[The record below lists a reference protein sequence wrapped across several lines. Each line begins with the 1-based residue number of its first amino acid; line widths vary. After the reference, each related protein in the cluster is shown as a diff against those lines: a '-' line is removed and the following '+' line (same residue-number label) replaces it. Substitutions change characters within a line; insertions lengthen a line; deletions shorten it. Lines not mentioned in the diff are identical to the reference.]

1 MNKKKKPGQGLSL
14 KVITEKVTLVFL
26 TQIVTEIV
34 GGNKMDILKVV
45 SQGLITALILYVF
58 YQKDLSSLRT
68 ENQKMKKELKKIKK
82 KLERGE

>member
-14 KVITEKVTLVFL
+14 KVITEKVTFIFL

-58 YQKDLSSLRT
+58 YQKDLSSRERT
-68 ENQKMKKELKKIKK
+68 EGKKGG
-82 KLERGE
+82 R

>member
-14 KVITEKVTLVFL
+14 KVITEKVIFIFL

-45 SQGLITALILYVF
+45 SQGLVTALILYVF

-82 KLERGE
+82 KLKGGE

>member
-14 KVITEKVTLVFL
+14 KVITEKVIFIFL

-45 SQGLITALILYVF
+45 SQGLVTALILYVF
-58 YQKDLSSLRT
+58 RHTGYERFGVFGH
-68 ENQKMKKELKKIKK
+68 LKNTFF
-82 KLERGE
+82 